1 MLESKGTALAFDS
14 RELRQVLGSF
24 VTGVT
29 VITTLD
35 ANGKPHGLTANSFS
49 SVSLDPPLIL
59 WSQSLKAP
67 SHPVFRDGE
76 RFVVN
81 ILADDQVEIS
91 QRFSRGGAD
100 KFAGCSTRPGL
111 GSVPL
116 LGGCSAY
123 LECRRI
129 SSFPGGDHMI
139 FLGEVERI
147 ERTGRQPL
155 VFGGGRYLVAQPHDI
170 GAPPTEGG
178 ANIARLQA
186 VRLATRALVGL
197 SDELDE
203 TLGLGVWGNQGPT
216 IVRWEDSSQ
225 PISRNLQT
233 GLVLPV
239 LTSATGL
246 AFAAWLPPDVTAPL
260 IQAELAQEA
269 NGQSPSQA
277 GEVATQLA
285 GIRASGIVRLVGT
298 NAFADLYG
306 TSISAISVP
315 VFDQSGAMVLALT
328 AIGASDRLDISET
341 GPLVTRMRECAATL
355 SQRLGATAAGTA
367 GLPPNLQETRP

>member
-1 MLESKGTALAFDS
+1 MSDSPQAFNS

-35 ANGKPHGLTANSFS
+35 SDGKAHGLTANSFS

-59 WSQSLKAP
+59 WSQSLTAP

-81 ILADDQVEIS
+81 ILSDDQVEVS
-91 QRFSRGGAD
+91 NRFARSSPD
-100 KFAGCSTRPGL
+100 KFAGCQVRPGL
-111 GSVPL
+111 GGVPL
-116 LGGCSAY
+116 IEGCSAY
-123 LECRRI
+123 LECRKI
-129 SSFPGGDHMI
+129 SSFPGGDHVV

-155 VFGGGRYLVAQPHDI
+155 VFGGGRYLLAQPHDI
-170 GAPPTEGG
+170 GPLPAASG

-186 VRLATRALVGL
+186 VRLATRALVEL

-203 TLGLGVWGNQGPT
+203 TLGLGVWGNHGPT

-225 PISRNLQT
+225 PISQNLQT
-233 GLVLPV
+233 GLVLPI

-246 AFAAWLPPDVTAPL
+246 AFAAWLPPAMTAPM
-260 IQAELAQEA
+260 IEAELAQDDNLDA
-269 NGQSPSQA
+269 GRAA
-277 GEVATQLA
+277 GELTQRLA
-285 GIRASGIVRLVGT
+285 QIRDTGLVQLVGT
-298 NAFADLYG
+298 DAFAELYG
-306 TSISAISVP
+306 TNISAVSVP

-328 AIGASDRLDISET
+328 AIGAADRLDIGDS
-341 GPLVTRMRECAATL
+341 GQLVTRLRHCAATL
-355 SQRLGATAAGTA
+355 SQRLGARPPGAANDSQE
-367 GLPPNLQETRP
+367 LPENRP

>member
-1 MLESKGTALAFDS
+1 MSVSLQAFNS

-35 ANGKPHGLTANSFS
+35 TQGKPHGLTANSFS

-59 WSQSLKAP
+59 WSQSRTAP

-81 ILADDQVEIS
+81 ILADDQVAVS
-91 QRFSRGGAD
+91 DRFARSSPD
-100 KFAGCSTRPGL
+100 KFAGCPVRPGL
-111 GSVPL
+111 GGVPL
-116 LGGCSAY
+116 IEGCSAY

-129 SSFPGGDHMI
+129 SSFPGGDHVV

-155 VFGGGRYLVAQPHDI
+155 VFGGGRYLLAQPHDI
-170 GAPPTEGG
+170 GPLPAASG

-186 VRLATRALVGL
+186 VRLATRALVEL

-203 TLGLGVWGNQGPT
+203 TLGLGVWGNRGPT
-216 IVRWEDSSQ
+216 VVRWEDSSQ
-225 PISRNLQT
+225 PISQNLQT
-233 GLVLPV
+233 GLVLPI

-246 AFAAWLPPDVTAPL
+246 AFAAWLPPEMTAPL
-260 IQAELAQEA
+260 IEAELAQD
-269 NGQSPSQA
+269 A
-277 GEVATQLA
+277 GEGPGADAVTQQLA
-285 GIRASGIVRLVGT
+285 LIRDTGLVRLVGT
-298 NAFADLYG
+298 DAFADLYG
-306 TSISAISVP
+306 TSISAISLP
-315 VFDQSGAMVLALT
+315 VFDQTGAMVLALT
-328 AIGASDRLDISET
+328 AIGTSDRLDISDA
-341 GPLVTRMRECAATL
+341 GALVTRMRHCAATL
-355 SQRLGATAAGTA
+355 SQRLGARLAGATDDPQE
-367 GLPPNLQETRP
+367 LPENRP